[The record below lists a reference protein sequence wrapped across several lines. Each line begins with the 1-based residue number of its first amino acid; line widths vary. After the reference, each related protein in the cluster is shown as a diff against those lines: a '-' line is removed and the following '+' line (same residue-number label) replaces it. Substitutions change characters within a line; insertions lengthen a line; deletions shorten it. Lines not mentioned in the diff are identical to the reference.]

1 MNLPDPDR
9 NDPTQ
14 LPPHDL
20 ATAQALVAHLRQLAQ
35 CHGIE
40 LDTALRP
47 PPIVPTTCCGRG
59 CNGCVWEYYFAALL
73 RWNQDV
79 RALLPAVAAP

>member
-1 MNLPDPDR
+1 MKPADPDP

-14 LPPHDL
+14 IFPHNL
-20 ATAQALVAHLRQLAQ
+20 ATAQALVAHLRQRAQ

-47 PPIVPTTCCGRG
+47 PPIAPVTCCGRG
-59 CNGCVWEYYFAALL
+59 CNGCVWEYYFAALR
-73 RWNQDV
+73 RWQQDAS
-79 RALLPAVAAP
+79 ALLLAAAIP